1 MNIGLSAACL
11 LDLWSFT
18 ITPSAVLNISSNNP
32 FLQDTTT
39 LRLKPGLE
47 ASWNL
52 VDGFIVEATTD
63 IIDVSQQITVNNQ
76 GSAKGFWIRYE
87 SNTNQHWK
95 GMPSLENIALG
106 ALDIALGFVQN
117 VTKVQDW
124 LATPLLYPTPNLPEW
139 YDGQNSHQDMLDAL
153 RLVSRPGS
161 IAAALEL
168 MDGGNGTGGYEP
180 DYVFK
185 SASSI
190 RTTLTSW
197 KSDPLAQ
204 F

>member
-1 MNIGLSAACL
+1 MKT
-11 LDLWSFT
+11 FT

-124 LATPLLYPTPNLPEW
+124 LATPLLYPTPNLPRVVRW
-139 YDGQNSHQDMLDAL
+139 PKFTSGYARCFTVSLQAWLDCCC
-153 RLVSRPGS
+153 
-161 IAAALEL
+161 
-168 MDGGNGTGGYEP
+168 T
-180 DYVFK
+180 
-185 SASSI
+185 
-190 RTTLTSW
+190 
-197 KSDPLAQ
+197 
-204 F
+204 